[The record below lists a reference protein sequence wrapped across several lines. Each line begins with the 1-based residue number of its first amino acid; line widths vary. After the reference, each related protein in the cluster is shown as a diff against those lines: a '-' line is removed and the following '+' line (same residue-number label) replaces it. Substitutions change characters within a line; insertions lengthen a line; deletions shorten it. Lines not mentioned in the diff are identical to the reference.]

1 MSDKIC
7 AVVQQPGR
15 KTFAAAHSQLSPKS
29 KEMATRSATARLEQR
44 RAELDKLETTNPL
57 WKEAKSVIPRGTGRD
72 KLWCKSGQY
81 WGKPYTIGLILRYE
95 GLPIPDNDPCF
106 SLNHLPK
113 QKRLWEAMQ
122 AASEAPPAEEPPQ
135 KKTAIE

>member
-1 MSDKIC
+1 MSENIC
-7 AVVQQPGR
+7 AVLQQPEHQ
-15 KTFAAAHSQLSPKS
+15 TLTAARLQLSPRS
-29 KEMATRSATARLEQR
+29 KDMATRSATVRLEQR

-57 WKEAKSVIPRGTGRD
+57 FKEAKSVIPRGTGRD

-95 GLPIPDNDPCF
+95 GLPIPDDDPCF
-106 SLNHLPK
+106 SLDHLPK

-122 AASEAPPAEEPPQ
+122 AASEAPPAEERPG